1 MIAALLR
8 LFALRPL
15 FSLMIFGFP
24 LLLLVAVGLFAIVA
38 LKFVVF
44 FVLPVALAIWVLR
57 KLFRSGSSGT
67 SV

>member
-1 MIAALLR
+1 MIASILR

-38 LKFVVF
+38 FKAIVF
-44 FVLPVALAIWVLR
+44 IVLPLLFVIWLVR
-57 KLFRSGSSGT
+57 RATGAGERR
-67 SV
+67 

>member
-1 MIAALLR
+1 MIASILR

-38 LKFVVF
+38 FKAIVF
-44 FVLPVALAIWVLR
+44 LVLPVLLVVWLVR
-57 KLFRSGSSGT
+57 RMSRSGST
-67 SV
+67 R

>member
-1 MIAALLR
+1 MIASILR

-38 LKFVVF
+38 FKTIVFV
-44 FVLPVALAIWVLR
+44 VLPVVLVVWLVR
-57 KLFRSGSSGT
+57 KLLRPRDSSRL
-67 SV
+67 

>member
-1 MIAALLR
+1 MLASMLR

-38 LKFVVF
+38 FKAIVFV
-44 FVLPVALAIWVLR
+44 VLPVVLLIWIAR
-57 KLFRSGSSGT
+57 RIANANGSR
-67 SV
+67 

>member
-1 MIAALLR
+1 MIASMLR

-38 LKFVVF
+38 FKAIVFV
-44 FVLPVALAIWVLR
+44 VLPVLLVVWLVRRLSR
-57 KLFRSGSSGT
+57 PGSAR
-67 SV
+67 